1 MAKFSRKGKKG
12 SPAISTASLPDI
24 VFMLLFFF
32 MTVTVMKETELII
45 QKPMLPKASE
55 VKKMENK
62 SLISHIY
69 IAKPKLQDQPSL
81 GTAPRIQI
89 NDDIATDVSE
99 IEKFIESERN
109 ATKEADKSKMM
120 TALKVDENVKMGI
133 ITEVKLALRNV
144 QMLKLIYSTR
154 KDETVK

>member
-1 MAKFSRKGKKG
+1 MAKFQRKGKKG
-12 SPAISTASLPDI
+12 SPGISTASLPDI

-32 MTVTVMKETELII
+32 MTVTVMKETELKIA
-45 QKPMLPKASE
+45 KPVLPKASE

-69 IAKPKLQDQPSL
+69 IAKPLLKDQGVL

-89 NDDIATDVSE
+89 NDDIAKDVSE
-99 IEKFIESERN
+99 IERFIESER
-109 ATKEADKSKMM
+109 AKTKEIDKPKMM
-120 TALKVDENVKMGI
+120 TALKVDENVRMGI
-133 ITEVKLALRNV
+133 ITEVKLALRKV

-154 KDETVK
+154 KEEVAG